1 MRFGNFEVRA
11 KPPLSRGVALLLL
24 APLLLLFLV
33 LGMLNTHWM
42 LSVRHPHRYAALIP
56 SGFDQL
62 KQYPGPVYMHIH
74 VYTSHAVPETT
85 VLFENKNGK
94 VLAGVERFSV
104 PLWEVLAMAKKYAGQ
119 PVTTLWMFKA
129 NPWVKVW
136 AIDVNGK
143 RALRLD
149 TQVGN
154 FKRGVAN
161 GYDWLAMAALLG
173 LGVAFFYFEVDR
185 IPVGR

>member
-1 MRFGNFEVRA
+1 M
-11 KPPLSRGVALLLL
+11 
-24 APLLLLFLV
+24 
-33 LGMLNTHWM
+33 
-42 LSVRHPHRYAALIP
+42 
-56 SGFDQL
+56 
-62 KQYPGPVYMHIH
+62 
-74 VYTSHAVPETT
+74 
-85 VLFENKNGK
+85 LFENKNGK

-143 RALRLD
+143 RVLRLD